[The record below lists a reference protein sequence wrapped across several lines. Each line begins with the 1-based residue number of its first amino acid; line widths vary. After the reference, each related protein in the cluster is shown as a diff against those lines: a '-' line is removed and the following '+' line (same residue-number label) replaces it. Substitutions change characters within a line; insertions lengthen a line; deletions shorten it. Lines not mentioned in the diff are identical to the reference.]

1 MKKGLAL
8 LLLALLIG
16 PIGLFAQDEPI
27 VTIIINTSMP
37 EFSQVSVAPYT
48 GNDNPTFGDSLV
60 FNFFGLDTTQNGQIG
75 FLKYSTNNPNGIK
88 LEITGEEL
96 KNTTNEEYTIPYTLS
111 LEIDHETQKL
121 IKFGYEDEDIA
132 TETLSTPSNLSTRFE
147 SIIPIYLTI
156 PGTSE
161 DYVAGSYEGVITFDL
176 KAI

>member
-16 PIGLFAQDEPI
+16 SIGLFAQDEPI

-37 EFSQVSVAPYT
+37 EFSQVSLAPLT
-48 GNDNPTFGDSLV
+48 EGATFGESLI

-111 LEIDHETQKL
+111 LEIDNETQKL

-161 DYVAGSYEGVITFDL
+161 DYVAGSYESVITFDL

>member
-37 EFSQVSVAPYT
+37 ELSQVSLAPLT
-48 GNDNPTFGDSLV
+48 EGATFGESLI

-75 FLKYSTNNPNGIK
+75 YLKYSTNLPNGIE
-88 LEITGEEL
+88 LEISGGEL
-96 KNTTNEEYTIPYTLS
+96 KTSGVQEHTIPYTLS
-111 LEIDHETQKL
+111 LDDNGTQTTIKVGYGEEDSPTKTLETPPNL
-121 IKFGYEDEDIA
+121 GIRYENIV
-132 TETLSTPSNLSTRFE
+132 
-147 SIIPIYLTI
+147 PIHLTI

-161 DYVAGSYEGVITFDL
+161 DYAAGSYEGVITFDL
-176 KAI
+176 KAK